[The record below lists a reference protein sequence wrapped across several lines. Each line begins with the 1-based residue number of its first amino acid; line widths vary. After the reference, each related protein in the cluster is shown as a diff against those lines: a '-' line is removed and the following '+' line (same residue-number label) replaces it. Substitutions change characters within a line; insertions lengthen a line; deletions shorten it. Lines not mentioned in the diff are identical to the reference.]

1 MPSIWF
7 VLFIASSL
15 ELCTVTGIVK
25 IGLLIPTTTPSIG
38 LPSNDTIF
46 TAFDQALRNVS
57 SVLHFQVSQDTK
69 CSEATA
75 LNEAFK
81 IKDNVDVLF
90 GPICENAIRS
100 IAMMAD
106 IWNQSVVTWTPIKEE
121 LESYP
126 TLIGTLG
133 TYEEIARN
141 IATLLSCH
149 GWKSIGIIHGNNEI
163 NKQMAITTKSM
174 LRDNDVTVKR
184 VLSTN
189 MTGNSMKTALSSMK
203 SSARI
208 IVVFV
213 PEMFLESF
221 LFEVSAEGMNDG
233 SYIFINWKFSPA
245 LNHSSSLSVPHPK
258 NTLQSLLQIGPFTT
272 SESAYTSF
280 TNHLSNLQPASEFYA
295 YLYDA
300 VMLYSQYVQ
309 QYPSSL
315 TSHLQR
321 NLQKISYT
329 GWTGHIQFNNSKSA
343 IRTYRVSH
351 YQQGNFSIVY
361 NLSGEQCFSTHT
373 PMEWIGT
380 GPPLDTPKCG
390 FTGKTCND
398 EAESTDTG
406 AIIAGACIGG
416 LVSIAALILA
426 FILYR
431 KMRFEKEL
439 MGMLWKVNEN
449 EIKLR
454 NKHPTP
460 KQQEGP
466 HPTKK
471 LVRMETRGTLGFGSS
486 CSLDKNFLFAPI
498 GNYKGSVVAVKSLQR
513 RSIRLTREVLRD
525 LKTLRELHHDNL
537 NQFVGANLEPENC
550 YVLTMY
556 CAKGSLQDIIEND
569 DIKLD
574 WMFKMSFAL
583 DLARGME
590 FLQKSSLKSHGNL
603 KSSNCVIDSRWVL
616 KLTDYG
622 AITTHPEEPTQEIGE
637 HEFYTGLFWTAPELL
652 RLQKMPRKGTQKGDV
667 YSFGIILQE
676 IFLRAA
682 PYYFNIVSSPKE
694 IIMRVRNHEVPPYR
708 PHIPEDSNVPDKAI
722 FLMRCCWH
730 EHSESRPDFHNIRK
744 RLVDINSGRKI
755 NIMDNMIQMLEAY
768 SNNLEQ
774 LVTERTEEL
783 ALEKQKTDRLLYN
796 MLPPLVAE
804 QLKRGESVQP
814 ECFDDVSIFFSDIV
828 GFTTIANQ
836 SQPLQVVDLLNDLYT
851 TFDEII
857 ARHDVYKVETIG
869 DAYMCVSGLPRRNG
883 KKHCGEIAN
892 MALDLLNGVTNFKI
906 RHLPGSKLQL
916 RIGLHTG
923 GCAAGVVGT
932 AMPRYC
938 LFGDTVNMASRM
950 ESTGKALH
958 IHISAAMNSALQ
970 ELGWGFMTMERGIID
985 VKGKGLQKTYWL
997 IGKTGYTKPLP
1008 QTMMNLQEKWRQSQ
1022 DTGRPCSP
1030 TESHISD
1037 RDHSDSMYGRAFRKT
1052 SIAISFLHSLS
1063 RDAHTPDS
1071 HSVSELSVQDLH
1083 LSCESLKD
1091 KKSPS
1096 PVTLSPVQRSQS
1108 MGENKLTR
1116 PVINQLMKNKK
1127 SRPELKS
1134 KLSTDSSSDE
1144 SKDSDQS
1151 ITSKGN
1157 SKKFSIPKIEIS

>member
-1 MPSIWF
+1 
-7 VLFIASSL
+7 
-15 ELCTVTGIVK
+15 
-25 IGLLIPTTTPSIG
+25 
-38 LPSNDTIF
+38 
-46 TAFDQALRNVS
+46 
-57 SVLHFQVSQDTK
+57 
-69 CSEATA
+69 
-75 LNEAFK
+75 
-81 IKDNVDVLF
+81 
-90 GPICENAIRS
+90 
-100 IAMMAD
+100 MMAAL
-106 IWNQSVVTWTPIKEE
+106 WNKPIVTWIPVKED

-126 TLIGTLG
+126 TLIATLG
-133 TYEEIARN
+133 TYEDIARN
-141 IATLLSCH
+141 IATLLHCQ
-149 GWKSIGIIHGNNEI
+149 GWKAIGIIHANNEI
-163 NKQMAITTKSM
+163 NNQMALTTKSV
-174 LRDNDVTVKR
+174 LENDDVTVKC
-184 VLSTN
+184 VLSSN
-189 MTGNSMKTALSSMK
+189 MTRDSIKISLSSIK

-213 PEMFLESF
+213 PEMFLETF
-221 LFEVSAEGMNDG
+221 LSEVTAQGMNDG

-245 LNHSSSLSVPHPK
+245 LNHSSGMNIPHPR
-258 NTLQSLLQIGPFTT
+258 NTLRSLLQIGPFTT
-272 SESAYTSF
+272 TESRYQQFINPVHNPT
-280 TNHLSNLQPASEFYA
+280 LVSEFYA

-300 VMLYSQYVQ
+300 VLLYSEYVRQ
-309 QYPSSL
+309 ATTSSFNVSQL
-315 TSHLQR
+315 KQNLQR
-321 NLQKISYT
+321 ISYS
-329 GWTGHIQFNNSKSA
+329 GWTGGNIHFNHSKSA

-351 YQQGNFSIVY
+351 YQHDNFTIVY
-361 NLSGEQCFSTHT
+361 ELSSGNCLSQAS
-373 PMEWIGT
+373 MEWIGA
-380 GPPLDTPKCG
+380 GPPQDTPKCG
-390 FTGKTCND
+390 FTGETCNNED
-398 EAESTDTG
+398 EHGETG
-406 AIIAGACIGG
+406 AIIAGACVGG
-416 LVSIAALILA
+416 VMVIAVFILA
-426 FILYR
+426 CILYR
-431 KMRFEKEL
+431 KKKFEKEL
-439 MGMLWKVNEN
+439 MGMLWKVNES

-454 NKHPTP
+454 NKQLPP
-460 KQQEGP
+460 KQVAGP

-556 CAKGSLQDIIEND
+556 CAKGSLQDILEND

-590 FLQKSSLKSHGNL
+590 FLHKSPLKSHGNL

-622 AITTHPEEPTQEIGE
+622 AITTHPEEPSQEIGE

-682 PYYFNIVSSPKE
+682 PYYFNVVSSPKE
-694 IIMRVRNHEVPPYR
+694 VIIRVRNHEVPPFR

-722 FLMRCCWH
+722 FLMRCSWH
-730 EHSESRPDFHNIRK
+730 EHSESRLDFHSIRK

-814 ECFDDVSIFFSDIV
+814 ECYDEVSIFFSDIV

-836 SQPLQVVDLLNDLYT
+836 SEPLQVVDLLNDLYT

-857 ARHDVYKVETIG
+857 GRHDVYKVETIG

-883 KKHCGEIAN
+883 KKHSGEIAN
-892 MALDLLNGVTNFKI
+892 MALDLLNGVTNFTI

-970 ELGWGFMTMERGIID
+970 DLKWGFMMMERGIID
-985 VKGKGLQKTYWL
+985 VKGKGLQKTYWI

-1008 QTMMNLQEKWRQSQ
+1008 QTMISLQEKWRQSQ

-1063 RDAHTPDS
+1063 REGHASDS

-1091 KKSPS
+1091 KRPS
-1096 PVTLSPVQRSQS
+1096 PVSLTPVHRSQS
-1108 MGENKLTR
+1108 VGENKLVR
-1116 PVINQLMKNKK
+1116 PVINQFMKHKK
-1127 SRPELKS
+1127 AKPEMKK

-1144 SKDSDQS
+1144 SRDSDQS
-1151 ITSKGN
+1151 TSSKAIQ
-1157 SKKFSIPKIEIS
+1157 KKFSIPKIEIS

>member
-1 MPSIWF
+1 MTTY
-7 VLFIASSL
+7 LFLVIALSFWK
-15 ELCTVTGIVK
+15 LCLGSEPV
-25 IGLLIPTTTPSIG
+25 GLLIPSTNVPG
-38 LPSNDTIF
+38 LPSNASVF
-46 TAFDQALRNVS
+46 GAFSQALANA
-57 SVLHFQVSQDTK
+57 SVLHFEVSKNTR
-69 CSEATA
+69 CVEGTA
-75 LNEAFK
+75 LNEAFQ
-81 IKDNVDVLF
+81 IKDRVHSF
-90 GPICENAIRS
+90 IGPVCEKAIRS
-100 IAMMAD
+100 IGMMAAL
-106 IWNQSVVTWTPIKEE
+106 WRKPVVTWTPIKADWD
-121 LESYP
+121 SYP
-126 TLIGTLG
+126 TLIATLG
-133 TYEEIARN
+133 TYENIAQN
-141 IATLLSCH
+141 IATLLRCQD
-149 GWKSIGIIHGNNEI
+149 WRTIGIIHANNEI
-163 NKQMAITTKSM
+163 HRQMAITTKSV
-174 LRDNDVTVKR
+174 LQDDDVTIKR
-184 VLSTN
+184 TLGTN
-189 MTGNSMKTALSSMK
+189 LTGDSMKMALSSIK
-203 SSARI
+203 PSARI
-208 IVVFV
+208 IVVFI
-213 PEMFLESF
+213 PEMFLETF
-221 LFEVSAEGMNDG
+221 LTEVTSESMNDG
-233 SYIFINWKFSPA
+233 SYMFIHWKFSPA
-245 LNHSSSLSVPHPK
+245 LNQSTGLNTPHPK

-272 SESAYTSF
+272 TQTLYDKF
-280 TNHLSNLQPASEFYA
+280 INTNSNSLPGSEFYA

-300 VMLYSQYVQ
+300 VMLYSEYVG
-309 QYPSSL
+309 YAGPSNTDMSQIQ
-315 TSHLQR
+315 THLK
-321 NLQKISYT
+321 KINYT
-329 GWTGHIQFNNSKSA
+329 GWTGLIRFNHSNA

-351 YQQGNFSIVY
+351 YQQGNFSVVY
-361 NLSGEQCFSTHT
+361 HLLSDQCVGTQT
-373 PMEWIGT
+373 PMEWTGT
-380 GPPLDTPKCG
+380 GPPKDTPVCG
-390 FTGKTCND
+390 FSGNSCKSD
-398 EAESTDTG
+398 DDDRERG
-406 AIIAGACIGG
+406 AIIAGACVGG
-416 LVSIAALILA
+416 LISVAAFILA
-426 FILYR
+426 VILYR

-454 NKHPTP
+454 NKQPVP
-460 KQQEGP
+460 KQQTGP

-513 RSIRLTREVLRD
+513 RSIRLTRDVLRD

-550 YVLTMY
+550 YVLTLY
-556 CAKGSLQDIIEND
+556 CPKGSLQDILEND

-590 FLQKSSLKSHGNL
+590 FLHKSSLKSHGNL

-637 HEFYTGLFWTAPELL
+637 HEFYTGLFWTSPELL
-652 RLQKMPRKGTQKGDV
+652 RLQKIPRKGTQKGDV

-676 IFLRAA
+676 IFLRTT
-682 PYYFNIVSSPKE
+682 PYYFNVVSSPKE
-694 IIMRVRNHEVPPYR
+694 IILRVRNHEVPPFR
-708 PHIPEDSNVPDKAI
+708 PHIPEDSNVPDKAV

-730 EHSESRPDFHNIRK
+730 EHSESRPDFHGIRK
-744 RLVDINSGRKI
+744 RLIDINNGRKI

-774 LVTERTEEL
+774 LVSDRTEEL

-814 ECFDDVSIFFSDIV
+814 ECYDEVSIFFSDIV

-836 SQPLQVVDLLNDLYT
+836 SEPLQVVDLLNDLYT

-883 KKHCGEIAN
+883 KKHAGEIAN

-958 IHISAAMNSALQ
+958 IHISAAMNSALK
-970 ELGWGFMTMERGIID
+970 ELGWGFMTIERGIID
-985 VKGKGLQKTYWL
+985 VKGKGLQKTYWM
-997 IGKTGYTKPLP
+997 IGKTGYKKPLP
-1008 QTMMNLQEKWRQSQ
+1008 QTMLSLQEKWRQSQ

-1052 SIAISFLHSLS
+1052 SIAINFLHSLS
-1063 RDAHTPDS
+1063 RDAQSADS
-1071 HSVSELSVQDLH
+1071 RSVSELSVQDLH

-1091 KKSPS
+1091 KKLS

-1108 MGENKLTR
+1108 MRENNLTR
-1116 PVINQLMKNKK
+1116 PVINNLTKNRKP
-1127 SRPELKS
+1127 RTELKS
-1134 KLSTDSSSDE
+1134 KSSTDSSSDE
-1144 SKDSDQS
+1144 SKDSEQS
-1151 ITSKGN
+1151 ISSKEAP
-1157 SKKFSIPKIEIS
+1157 KKFSIPKIEIS

>member
-1 MPSIWF
+1 MPAFF
-7 VLFIASSL
+7 VLVIICSCL
-15 ELCTVTGIVK
+15 TLCSGSEP
-25 IGLLIPTTTPSIG
+25 IGLLIPSTSTVPG
-38 LPSNDTIF
+38 LPSEATVSG
-46 TAFDQALRNVS
+46 ALSQALANVS
-57 SVLHFQVSQDTK
+57 GSLQFNVLSKNTNCD
-69 CSEATA
+69 EGTA
-75 LNEAFK
+75 LNEAFR
-81 IKDNVDVLF
+81 IKDSVQSF
-90 GPICENAIRS
+90 IGPVCEKAIRS
-100 IAMMAD
+100 IAMMAAL
-106 IWNQSVVTWTPIKEE
+106 WNKPVVTWTPIKEDAD
-121 LESYP
+121 SFP
-126 TLIGTLG
+126 TLIATLG
-133 TYEEIARN
+133 TYEDIARN
-141 IATLLSCH
+141 IATLLQCQ
-149 GWKSIGIIHGNNEI
+149 GWKTIGIVHANTEIHR
-163 NKQMAITTKSM
+163 QMAVTTKSV
-174 LRDNDVTVKR
+174 LQDDDVTVKR
-184 VLSTN
+184 VLPTN
-189 MTGNSMKTALSSMK
+189 MTGDSMK
-203 SSARI
+203 STLSSIKALVRI
-208 IVVFV
+208 IVVLV
-213 PEMFLESF
+213 PEMFLETF
-221 LFEVSAEGMNDG
+221 LTAVTSEGMNDG
-233 SYIFINWKFSPA
+233 SYLFIHWKFSPA
-245 LNHSSSLSVPHPK
+245 LNQSSGLSVPHPK
-258 NTLQSLLQIGPFTT
+258 NTLQSLLQIGPFTVSQSSYDQFT
-272 SESAYTSF
+272 SHNS
-280 TNHLSNLQPASEFYA
+280 LSQPASEFYA

-300 VMLYSQYVQ
+300 VILYSHFVVLNNTNPLQLHQ
-309 QYPSSL
+309 N
-315 TSHLQR
+315 LQR
-321 NLQKISYT
+321 INYT
-329 GWTGHIQFNNSKSA
+329 GWTGHIRFNNSFA
-343 IRTYRVSH
+343 TRAYRVSH
-351 YQQGNFSIVY
+351 YQQGNFSVVY
-361 NLSGEQCFSTHT
+361 ELSSDQCVKTPT
-373 PMEWIGT
+373 PMEWIGA
-380 GPPLDTPKCG
+380 GPPQDTPKCG
-390 FTGKTCND
+390 FTGSSCKDND
-398 EAESTDTG
+398 DANERG

-416 LVSIAALILA
+416 LLSVAAFILA
-426 FILYR
+426 FYLYR

-454 NKHPTP
+454 NKQVAP
-460 KQQEGP
+460 KQQAGP

-513 RSIRLTREVLRD
+513 RSIRLTRDVLRD

-556 CAKGSLQDIIEND
+556 CPKGSLQDILEND

-590 FLQKSSLKSHGNL
+590 FLHKSSLRSHGNL

-622 AITTHPEEPTQEIGE
+622 AITTHPEEPTQEVGE

-652 RLQKMPRKGTQKGDV
+652 RLQKIPRKGTQKGDV

-676 IFLRAA
+676 IFLRTT
-682 PYYFNIVSSPKE
+682 PYYFNVVSSPKE

-708 PHIPEDSNVPDKAI
+708 PHIPDDSNVPDKAV

-730 EHSESRPDFHNIRK
+730 EHSESRPDFHSIRK
-744 RLVDINSGRKI
+744 RLIDINSGRKI

-814 ECFDDVSIFFSDIV
+814 ECYDEVSIFFSDIV

-836 SQPLQVVDLLNDLYT
+836 SEPLQVVDLLNDLYT

-883 KKHCGEIAN
+883 KKHSGEIAN

-958 IHISAAMNSALQ
+958 IHISAGMNSALKD
-970 ELGWGFMTMERGIID
+970 LGWGFMTMERGIID

-997 IGKTGYTKPLP
+997 IGKTGYSKPLP
-1008 QTMMNLQEKWRQSQ
+1008 QTMISLQEKWRQSQ

-1063 RDAHTPDS
+1063 RDAQNSDS
-1071 HSVSELSVQDLH
+1071 RSVSELSVQDLH

-1091 KKSPS
+1091 KRPS

-1108 MGENKLTR
+1108 VGESKIRPMINNLT
-1116 PVINQLMKNKK
+1116 KNRK

-1134 KLSTDSSSDE
+1134 KSSTDSSSDE

-1151 ITSKGN
+1151 NSSKETP
-1157 SKKFSIPKIEIS
+1157 KKFAIPKIEIS